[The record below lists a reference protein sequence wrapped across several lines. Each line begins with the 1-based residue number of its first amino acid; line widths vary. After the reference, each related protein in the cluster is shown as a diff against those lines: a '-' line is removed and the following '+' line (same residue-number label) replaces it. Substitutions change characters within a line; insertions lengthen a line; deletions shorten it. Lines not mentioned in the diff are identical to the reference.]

1 MKKQNC
7 VNKDTNNFIVYRETD
22 RLLPKE
28 KKKKVIGLMKDE
40 LGRKIMTKFVGFR
53 AKTYSYLIDDSSGNK
68 KAK

>member
-40 LGRKIMTKFVGFR
+40 LGRKNHDKICWIQSKN
-53 AKTYSYLIDDSSGNK
+53 L
-68 KAK
+68 